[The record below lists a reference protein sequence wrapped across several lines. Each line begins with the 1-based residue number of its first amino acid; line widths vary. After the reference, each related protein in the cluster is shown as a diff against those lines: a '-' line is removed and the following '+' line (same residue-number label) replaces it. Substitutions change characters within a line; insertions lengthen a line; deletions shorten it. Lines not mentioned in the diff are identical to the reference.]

1 MPRRPTP
8 KSAATANDDNDADAI
23 DASFTEETTPE
34 ATQFEQPAPAQ
45 ASVPLT
51 RGAILEAARSLNS
64 AAMGTAAWI
73 ESHCMSGHIRPLFID
88 SWRKWHGG
96 LLAFTASFER
106 LPMNLVDAQRT
117 VARQQELL
125 EQWRAGARGEVA
137 AMGGAEVGAAAQGQ
151 GQGQHVQ
158 AQQQAAPSHRTM
170 ADAVS
175 HWPWWAKVG
184 ITGGLVYGT
193 FVASRYLLQT
203 WAGSPTP
210 APASTTEAK
219 AK

>member
-1 MPRRPTP
+1 MPRRSTP
-8 KSAATANDDNDADAI
+8 KNAADRDHDADTDDNAI
-23 DASFTEETTPE
+23 DASFTEEM
-34 ATQFEQPAPAQ
+34 PAPAEAPETPPPVQ
-45 ASVPLT
+45 AIPLT
-51 RGAILEAARSLNS
+51 RTAILEAARSLNS

-96 LLAFTASFER
+96 LLSFTAAFER

-137 AMGGAEVGAAAQGQ
+137 AMGGAEVGAAPQVVQQHGAQPVVKPQ
-151 GQGQHVQ
+151 GVVNTL
-158 AQQQAAPSHRTM
+158 PF
-170 ADAVS
+170 
-175 HWPWWAKVG
+175 WAKLALG
-184 ITGGLVYGT
+184 GGLIYGAVRGADWLVRQWGT
-193 FVASRYLLQT
+193 
-203 WAGSPTP
+203 GSTP
-210 APASTTEAK
+210 EPTTEAK